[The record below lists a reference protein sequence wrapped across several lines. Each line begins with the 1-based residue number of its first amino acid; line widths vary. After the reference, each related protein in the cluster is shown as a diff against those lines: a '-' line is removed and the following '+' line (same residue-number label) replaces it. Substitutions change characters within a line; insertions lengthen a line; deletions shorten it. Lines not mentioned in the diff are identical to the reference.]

1 MNVSSLMR
9 EYLNES
15 FSGEEKAKK
24 SLFGEVKS
32 SLPISVEKNTQWEVL
47 KNPERLSKSFDF
59 KNSKIVMQFL
69 QEVVEYESEISHN
82 GSILINSNNVKIEI
96 YTHTLESITELDL
109 EYAKEV
115 NNIYKDVKDYV

>member
-1 MNVSSLMR
+1 MR

-32 SLPISVEKNTQWEVL
+32 NLPISVEKNTQWEVL

-59 KNSKIVMQFL
+59 KNSKMVMQFL
-69 QEVVEYESEISHN
+69 QEVIEYESEISHN

-96 YTHTLESITELDL
+96 YTHTLESVTELDL